1 MRKPQ
6 HTYSLR
12 KIALALL
19 VWECLF
25 FALLVI
31 LLAVLGYFSGVKS
44 KEHFDFKTPELL
56 YLFVLLPIISA
67 SFLYLLWWK
76 NKRFTAVASQKV
88 LSSVLKPISSE
99 NTFIKYFFF
108 RNTLAFLI
116 LAAAQPVFGVKKVS
130 GTKESMELVLA
141 LDISNSMNTRDLEA
155 KTSRLE
161 VAKRAIV
168 QLLNS
173 LHGERIGL
181 CIFAGNAYVQLPIT
195 SDYEAAK
202 LFVQEIETNMI
213 SNQGTN
219 ISAAL
224 DISTSMFSKLK
235 TGRAICIITD
245 GEDHTGNLEIA
256 IAGAKKEGIQIAIL
270 GIGTQEGG
278 FIPNRPER
286 PEFGFKVDEQGNPV
300 LSKLNPRF
308 ISSLANK
315 TEGYYLLTSS
325 PYPDLSALIKPL
337 KNIKRTALANTEF
350 EVREHKYQI
359 PLLAALFSF
368 MLYLV
373 WSNQLAWRKRTP

>member
-25 FALLVI
+25 FVLLAI

-56 YLFVLLPIISA
+56 YLFVLLPVISA

-76 NKRFTAVASQKV
+76 NKRFAAFASQKV

-219 ISAAL
+219 ISSAL
-224 DISTSMFSKLK
+224 DVSKSMFSKLK

-245 GEDHTGNLEIA
+245 GEDHTGNLETA
-256 IAGAKKEGIQIAIL
+256 IAGTKKEGIQIAIL

-308 ISSLANK
+308 IQSLANK
-315 TEGYYLLTSS
+315 TEGYYLLANTA
-325 PYPDLSALIKPL
+325 YPDLSALIKPL
-337 KNIKRTALANTEF
+337 KNIKRAALVNTEF
-350 EVREHKYQI
+350 EVREHKYQL
-359 PLLAALFSF
+359 PLLAALLSL
-368 MLYLV
+368 MLYLL
-373 WSNQLAWRKRTP
+373 WSNQLAWKKK